1 MSCSAVL
8 ATAALLSLQTTQ
20 GGQGSCVELA
30 LVQQQLAA
38 LQQLFEARL
47 TGLEQELLRLGEAV
61 TRASASPEPLA
72 APFLASPP
80 PSSDAV
86 GVARVPVF
94 KPRLV
99 VDSPARYDL
108 VFVRVFRLEAEGR
121 LEVAR
126 VELGQDPA
134 GVALPLDRSGALYLV
149 EWSTSDGHSYELQLR
164 DGLSGLVAAAV
175 KVKPLEH
182 EGRFLM
188 VGYRAE

>member
-1 MSCSAVL
+1 MSCFAL
-8 ATAALLSLQTTQ
+8 HAAAALLSVQTA
-20 GGQGSCVELA
+20 QGSGVELL

-38 LQQLFEARL
+38 LQRLVELRMTGVEEQLS
-47 TGLEQELLRLGEAV
+47 ELSQAV
-61 TRASASPEPLA
+61 AGAAAGADSLA

-86 GVARVPVF
+86 GVSKVPVF
-94 KPRLV
+94 APRLV
-99 VDSPARYDL
+99 VDSPARYDV
-108 VFVRVFRLEAEGR
+108 VFVEVFRLEVDGR
-121 LEVAR
+121 RLVAR

-134 GVALPLDRSGALYLV
+134 GVDLPLDRSGALYLV

-182 EGRFLM
+182 EGHFLL
-188 VGYRAE
+188 VGYAAE

>member
-1 MSCSAVL
+1 MICFAAH
-8 ATAALLSLQTTQ
+8 ATAALLSVQAA
-20 GGQGSCVELA
+20 QGSGVELV

-38 LQQLFEARL
+38 LRSLVEVRVSE
-47 TGLEQELLRLGEAV
+47 LEQRISELRDAV
-61 TRASASPEPLA
+61 AESAVRSEPLA

-86 GVARVPVF
+86 GVSRVPVF
-94 KPRLV
+94 APRLV
-99 VDSPARYDL
+99 VDSPARYD
-108 VFVRVFRLEAEGR
+108 VVYVSVFRLEADGR
-121 LEVAR
+121 EEVAR
-126 VELGQDPA
+126 VELGQDPQ

-182 EGRFLM
+182 QGRFLL
-188 VGYRAE
+188 VGYSVE